1 MNRKSISQQL
11 KKKKTFQGQK
21 NCLLQWGDA
30 WYRDQTATIEII
42 YRAMKENRREDAFR
56 CMDQLRTITDKRFT
70 ALQNI
75 INIVSDPSRELTDIY
90 DTNEKE
96 EPVNNIESHSS
107 QQQNDLENI
116 LPEKQLEE
124 HEEGYTLD
132 RKPNVDISSI
142 KEIDVDEIVKCY
154 NSGMSLTEISQYNDI
169 SMQKARKILITAGV
183 YTSETYDKIKE
194 LRAEGKSDWEIMD
207 RIDIS
212 KKALN
217 SYTPYKRG
225 LYNLSE
231 EYASSNALA
240 IRNFR
245 KRRS

>member
-75 INIVSDPSRELTDIY
+75 INIVSDPDRKLTDIY
-90 DTNEKE
+90 DTDEKE
-96 EPVNNIESHSS
+96 EPINNILPA
-107 QQQNDLENI
+107 QQQNDLENT
-116 LPEKQLEE
+116 LPEKQQEE
-124 HEEGYTLD
+124 RESGYTLD
-132 RKPNVDISSI
+132 RKPNVDISST
-142 KEIDVDEIVKCY
+142 KEIDIDEIVKCY
-154 NSGMSLTEISQYNDI
+154 NSGMSLTEISQYNNI
-169 SMQKARKILITAGV
+169 SMQKARKILITVGV
-183 YTSETYDKIKE
+183 YSSETYDKIKE
-194 LRAEGKSDWEIMD
+194 LRSEGKSDLEIMD

-212 KKALN
+212 PKVLN
-217 SYTPYKRG
+217 SYTPYKKG
-225 LYNLSE
+225 LYNLSDE
-231 EYASSNALA
+231 SASSNALA

-245 KRRS
+245 KIRS

>member
-21 NCLLQWGDA
+21 NCLLQWRDA

-75 INIVSDPSRELTDIY
+75 INIVSDPDRKLTDIY
-90 DTNEKE
+90 DTDEKE
-96 EPVNNIESHSS
+96 EPVN
-107 QQQNDLENI
+107 I
-116 LPEKQLEE
+116 LPEKSPEE
-124 HEEGYTLD
+124 HEKGYSLD
-132 RKPNVDISSI
+132 RKPNVDISRI
-142 KEIDVDEIVKCY
+142 KEIDVDEIIKCY
-154 NSGMSLTEISQYNDI
+154 NSGMSLTEISKYNDI
-169 SMQKARKILITAGV
+169 SLQKARKILITAGV
-183 YTSETYDKIKE
+183 YSSETYDKIKE

-207 RIDIS
+207 RVDIS
-212 KKALN
+212 KKTLS
-217 SYTPYKRG
+217 SYTPYKKG

-231 EYASSNALA
+231 ESASSNALA
-240 IRNFR
+240 IRSLR
-245 KRRS
+245 KRKSD